1 MPQPRTSSKLE
12 VKPPEVLPLPDPVP
26 TLTPA
31 QLSDRSGLS
40 VPTLHYYEREGLI
53 SSART
58 GGNQRRYARE
68 TLRRLAFI
76 RAAVR
81 VGVPLAD
88 IRTALATLPGE
99 RTPTAAD
106 WAALS
111 GHWRA
116 ELEARIATLERL
128 RDDLSGCIRCG
139 CLSLERCAL
148 FNPGDQHALAHPAG
162 TTLLDGAEA

>member
-1 MPQPRTSSKLE
+1 MPT
-12 VKPPEVLPLPDPVP
+12 P

-31 QLSDRSGLS
+31 QLAARSGLS

-53 SSART
+53 VSART

-88 IRTALATLPGE
+88 IRAALGTLPDL

-111 GHWRA
+111 IHWQA
-116 ELEARIATLERL
+116 DLDARIATLERL
-128 RDDLSGCIRCG
+128 RNDLSGCIRCG

-148 FNPGDQHALAHPAG
+148 FNPDDQHARAHPTG
-162 TTLLDGAEA
+162 TTLLDGGGLDGGGS